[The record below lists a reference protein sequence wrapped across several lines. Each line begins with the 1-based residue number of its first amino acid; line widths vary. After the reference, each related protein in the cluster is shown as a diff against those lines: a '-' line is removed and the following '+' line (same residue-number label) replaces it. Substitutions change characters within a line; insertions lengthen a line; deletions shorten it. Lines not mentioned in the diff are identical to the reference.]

1 MKTVIGLLFGCPS
14 VEHEVAIISALQA
27 MQSLNKDKYDP
38 IPIYISKDGQWY
50 MGDPLKDI
58 ERFRKGIDEML
69 KECQKVIVSTNA
81 GDGTVFLYP
90 QGFRNKK
97 PLAKIDVFLPVMHG
111 AYGEDGSIQGF
122 LEMTGIPY
130 VGPNVLAASVGM
142 DKVAQKALCK
152 MGDIPVLD
160 CFWFYSSEWSLRDL
174 EILNFIEAKFKYPV
188 IVKPANLGSSIG
200 IKVAHHR
207 DDLVDA
213 IELACRYSQ
222 KVLVEPAIIN
232 LKEVNIAVL
241 GDTEE
246 AEVSELE
253 EPLNADEI
261 LSFQDKYI
269 SDGGEKSS
277 GMATLK
283 RKIPAEIP
291 ESMAN
296 EIRGLAKDAF
306 YCLNGTGVWR
316 LDFMIDMDTD
326 KVYLNEVNT
335 IPGSLSFYLW
345 EPKGVSYPDLLDR
358 LVEIALRVKRRREN
372 MIVSFQSNILAQG
385 GFKGKK

>member
-1 MKTVIGLLFGCPS
+1 MKTVVGLVFGCPS

-27 MQSLNKDKYDP
+27 MQSLNKDKYEP

-58 ERFRKGIDEML
+58 ERFRKGIDAML
-69 KECQKVIVSTNA
+69 KECQKVIISPNA
-81 GDGTVFLYP
+81 GDGTAFVYP

-111 AYGEDGSIQGF
+111 AYGEDGCIQGF
-122 LEMTGIPY
+122 LEMSGIPY
-130 VGPNVLAASVGM
+130 TGPNVLAASVGM

-160 CFWFYSSEWSLRDL
+160 CFWFYSGEWSLRDM
-174 EILNFIEAKFKYPV
+174 EIINCVETKFIYPV

-200 IKVAHHR
+200 IKVAHDR
-207 DDLVDA
+207 NELIDA
-213 IELACRYSQ
+213 IELACQYSL
-222 KVLVEPAIIN
+222 KILVEPAITN

-241 GDTEE
+241 GDPEE
-246 AEVSELE
+246 VQTSELE

-261 LSFQDKYI
+261 LSFEDKYI

-277 GMATLK
+277 GMASLK
-283 RKIPAEIP
+283 RKIPAEISA
-291 ESMAN
+291 EMAA
-296 EIRGLAKDAF
+296 EIRGYAKDAF

-316 LDFMIDMDTD
+316 LDFMIDMDTQ

-345 EPKGVSYPDLLDR
+345 EPIGVPYSELLDR
-358 LVEIALRVKRRREN
+358 LIEIALRVKRRREN
-372 MIVSFQSNILAQG
+372 TIVSFQSNILAQG